1 MISLASKKIVFQPK
15 FMNVC
20 KRRLPLFALF
30 DLFLCT
36 CTVVLFTF
44 RALLDILSHVYSEGG
59 LVCFLSL

>member
-20 KRRLPLFALF
+20 KRRLPLF
-30 DLFLCT
+30 DLFLS
-36 CTVVLFTF
+36 TVVLFTF
-44 RALLDILSHVYSEGG
+44 RALLDISSHVYSKGG